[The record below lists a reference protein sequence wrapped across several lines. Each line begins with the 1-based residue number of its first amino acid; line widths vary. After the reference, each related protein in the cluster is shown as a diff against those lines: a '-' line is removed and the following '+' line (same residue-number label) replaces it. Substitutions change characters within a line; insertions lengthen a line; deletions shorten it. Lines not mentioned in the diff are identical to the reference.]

1 MVLLEVRRTPFRI
14 SREGAGPTMEEKIVG
29 AMPEANLRQPPLI
42 GRLMLDVTQRARR
55 SRSLAVFREIKAA
68 PFVPVSVA
76 RADQF
81 QRLRLLLAHA
91 EARVPYYREMFRSLG
106 VTSGD
111 INTLEDFAQ
120 LPVLTKDIIRERW
133 RDLVRED
140 VALES
145 LSKHHS
151 GGSTGAPLTFY
162 REHRYMDASEAGTF
176 RNLAQAG
183 WRPGEMVAFFWGWND
198 ALAAMP
204 RWKFEL
210 RQTIRRMYQFD
221 PFRSGPADMEGWLKR
236 WRTLDASVALGY
248 ASTIAR
254 FAQFVEERGTRVA
267 PLRGVFTTAE
277 KLYPQQREIISRVF
291 GCRVY
296 DCYGSSEVQNI
307 AAECPRGA
315 MHVNADYVV
324 LETDDC
330 EGEEGPKPFLVTSL
344 WNYAMPFIRYRNED
358 CGSLA
363 AGLCDCGN
371 SFPLMELNIARV
383 SDNFVLPGGRV
394 VHGEFFTHL
403 MYDSEGIANFQFHQT
418 APDHITLW
426 IVPSVE
432 GAPEARTRTLDAA
445 VAQIKALTPEPVTV
459 EVRETDAIPLSS
471 AGKHRFTRSDVRN
484 ATE

>member
-1 MVLLEVRRTPFRI
+1 M
-14 SREGAGPTMEEKIVG
+14 

-68 PFVPVSVA
+68 PFVSVT

-81 QRLRLLLAHA
+81 VRLRLLLAHA

-106 VTSGD
+106 ATSGD
-111 INTLEDFAQ
+111 INTLEDFAR
-120 LPVLTKDIIRERW
+120 LPVLTKDIIRARW

-151 GGSTGAPLTFY
+151 GGSTGVPLTFY
-162 REHRYMDASEAGTF
+162 RERAYMDASEAGTF
-176 RNLAQAG
+176 RNFQQSG
-183 WRPGEMVAFFWGWND
+183 WRPGEMVAFFWGSNERLQRMSR
-198 ALAAMP
+198 AE
-204 RWKFEL
+204 FEL
-210 RQTIRRMYQFD
+210 RQRVRRMYQFD
-221 PFRSGPADMEGWLKR
+221 PFHSGPEEMDQWLRR
-236 WRTLDASVALGY
+236 WPTLGAVVAHGY

-254 FAQFVEERGTRVA
+254 FAEFVESRGRRVPA
-267 PLRGVFTTAE
+267 LRGVFTTAE
-277 KLYPQQREIISRVF
+277 KLYAPQREVIERVF
-291 GCRVY
+291 SCHAY

-307 AAECPRGA
+307 AAECTHGR
-315 MHVNADYVV
+315 MHVQADYVV
-324 LETDDC
+324 LETEQTADAVANA
-330 EGEEGPKPFLVTSL
+330 PTPLLVTSL

-358 CGSLA
+358 CGELLEGA
-363 AGLCDCGN
+363 CDCGN
-371 SFPLMELNIARV
+371 HFPLMRLNVARV
-383 SDNFVLPGGRV
+383 SDNFVMPDGRV

-403 MYDSEGIANFQFHQT
+403 MYGSEGISTFQFHQT

-426 IVPSVE
+426 IVPSGE

-445 VAQIKALTPEPVTV
+445 VAQIKELTPAPVTV
-459 EVRETDAIPLSS
+459 EVQETDAIPLSS
-471 AGKHRFTRSDVRN
+471 AGKHRFTRSDVSS